1 MNRLLFDWAFLSK
14 FSVWVYLYTTTDH
27 TYRSSSPSPVL
38 HQSLAFND
46 NNNSV
51 LYNESTRQIA
61 QFVFQHYQCRRWLQR
76 AISRRI
82 FWMTHLVILLTFD
95 WSAPKN
101 HQWMFTHFITAST
114 VENSMLS
121 TSCCRGHMSQ
131 LANIVRD
138 REREREQKSQACLS
152 SAKRIGKFV
161 SVFFSQFTA
170 KVDISEPNLTLTKII
185 ASLRAQSGYREYLPN
200 HWFQRKKWAQLKVRV
215 LRRAHNGRKQQ
226 CFLASKL
233 AIPMDL
239 CA

>member
-161 SVFFSQFTA
+161 SVFFF
-170 KVDISEPNLTLTKII
+170 PNLRRKSTYRNQIWPSQK
-185 ASLRAQSGYREYLPN
+185 SLRHSELSPATENIFRTTDFRGKSEHN
-200 HWFQRKKWAQLKVRV
+200 WKWE
-215 LRRAHNGRKQQ
+215 
-226 CFLASKL
+226 C
-233 AIPMDL
+233 
-239 CA
+239 CAARTTVESNSVF